1 MQLTDDAQ
9 LLIAI
14 REVYELSQRGLAKRL
29 RVSPALIN
37 RIENGHKNIS
47 DALRIKLAINFPPDE
62 EKITNAIKALRKV
75 NFYTS
80 IKSS

>member
-1 MQLTDDAQ
+1 MQLTKDAQ

-14 REVYELSQRGLAKRL
+14 REVHELSQRALAEKL

-62 EKITNAIKALRKV
+62 RIASAIDAIRKV
-75 NFYTS
+75 SFLC
-80 IKSS
+80 ID